1 MNATKKR
8 RTAALLMGI
17 IIAVF
22 MVVKI
27 LRDGLPHM
35 YAS

>member
-1 MNATKKR
+1 MNATKKK

-22 MVVKI
+22 MVIKI
-27 LRDGLPHM
+27 LRDGLLHM
-35 YAS
+35 YTN